1 MEYQKMDKTELRA
14 CLAKAQNAYDAYKA
28 EGLKLNMARGIPST
42 DQINLS
48 QDMMDCLKTPA
59 DYQGSDGTDF
69 RTYVGKYFDGFPEAK
84 EFFAEVYGIP
94 ADHIIVGGNS
104 SLNMMYDTVARAM
117 LYGVVGSTR
126 PWCKEEVIKFLCPS
140 PGYDRHFK
148 VTQSLGCELI
158 AVAMTQTGPDM
169 DTVEKLVASDPA
181 IRGIWC
187 IPKYSNPTGVI
198 YSEDTCRRLAAMK
211 TAAPDFRIFWDNAYG
226 VHDLYDEQPNC
237 DIFSLCREYGNE
249 DRVFYF
255 ASTSKITFPGAGVA
269 IMAASPAN
277 LKQIRSVMTMQ
288 TIGFDKINMLRH
300 IKYLKNAEG
309 VRAHMRQHAE
319 LLRPKFDCV
328 LNTFERELG
337 GLGIASW
344 GNPRGGYF
352 ISLDVADGCAKR
364 VFNLMKEAGVT
375 LTDVGATY
383 PYGKDPNDRNLRI
396 APSYPTVGELQKA
409 IDVLC
414 VCVKLAAAEKYLEA

>member
-1 MEYQKMDKTELRA
+1 MEYAKMDKAALSA
-14 CLAKAQNAYDAYKA
+14 ALNDAKKAYEAYKA

-42 DQINLS
+42 AQINLS
-48 QDMMDCLKTPA
+48 QDMMDCMK
-59 DYQGSDGTDF
+59 DISEYKGNDGTEY
-69 RTYVGKYFDGFPEAK
+69 RTYVGKIFDGAPEAK
-84 EFFAEVYGIP
+84 AFFADAYGVP
-94 ADHIIVGGNS
+94 ADYIIVGGNS

-117 LYGVVGSTR
+117 LYGVVGSER

-158 AVAMTQTGPDM
+158 TIDMTDEGPDM
-169 DTVEKLVASDPA
+169 DTVEKLVAEDPA

-187 IPKYSNPTGVI
+187 VPKYSNPTGVTF
-198 YSEDTCRRLAAMK
+198 SDETCRRLASMK

-226 VHDLYDEQPNC
+226 VHDLYEEQPNC
-237 DIFSLCREYGNE
+237 DIFALSREYGNE
-249 DRVFYF
+249 DRIFYF

-269 IMAASPAN
+269 FMAASPAN

-288 TIGFDKINMLRH
+288 TIGYDKINMLRH
-300 IKYLKNAEG
+300 VKYLKDAEG
-309 VRAHMRQHAE
+309 VRAHMRRHADI
-319 LLRPKFDCV
+319 LRPMFDCV
-328 LNTFERELG
+328 LNTFKRELG

-364 VFNLMKEAGVT
+364 VFNLMSEAGIT

-383 PYGKDPNDRNLRI
+383 PYGKDPHDRNLRI
-396 APSYPTVGELQKA
+396 APSYPTVEELQKA